1 MAYLA
6 NVQMKVTAADA
17 TTATF
22 QPQTSGY
29 GSGGDI
35 PTQVV
40 VTWAVRPVEFVVG
53 ACFPLVEIIASV

>member
-1 MAYLA
+1 
-6 NVQMKVTAADA
+6 MKVTAADA